1 MIGTGRVCGT
11 SASRAPSVT
20 TISTSSRSA
29 ASMTAPA
36 KLRHFRF
43 GSTPD
48 TKTRS
53 RSALGTSAVK
63 IVLAGQ
69 STSRASPSAIRIVG
83 RVTWKS

>member
-11 SASRAPSVT
+11 SAIRAPSVT
-20 TISTSSRSA
+20 TISTPSRSA

-36 KLRHFRF
+36 KVRQRRF

-48 TKTRS
+48 SKTRS

-69 STSRASPSAIRIVG
+69 STSRVWPSAIRIVG